1 MIGSMRNKVTLLSRQ
16 SVEDGGGG
24 RAVTWQPA
32 EELWAAIEKLS
43 PVRDF
48 TGGTRRFL
56 TRIAAEVRFDKTLEA
71 GRRLRI
77 DNADYE
83 IVSVETVDERQR
95 RLVLIAEEVRL

>member
-1 MIGSMRNKVTLLSRQ
+1 MIGSMRNRITVLTRH

-24 RAVTWQPA
+24 RAVTWQPE

-48 TGGTRRFL
+48 TGGARRFL
-56 TRIAAEVRFDKTLEA
+56 TRIAAEVRYDATLEA

-77 DNADYE
+77 GNSDFE

-95 RLVLIAEEVRL
+95 RLVLVAEEVRL